1 VIVTDLV
8 PLRDVGKYISF
19 TGLIWAIADVAGP
32 LLGGA
37 FSQYVE
43 LKFLMTPF
51 FLSNSFF
58 SVNIPCH
65 FDSDQRSF

>member
-1 VIVTDLV
+1 MIVTDLV

-19 TGLIWAIADVAGP
+19 TGLVWAIADVAGP

-43 LKFLMTPF
+43 LNFLIPRF
-51 FLSNSFF
+51 FLGDSFLRI
-58 SVNIPCH
+58 NIPCH
-65 FDSDQRSF
+65 FGFD